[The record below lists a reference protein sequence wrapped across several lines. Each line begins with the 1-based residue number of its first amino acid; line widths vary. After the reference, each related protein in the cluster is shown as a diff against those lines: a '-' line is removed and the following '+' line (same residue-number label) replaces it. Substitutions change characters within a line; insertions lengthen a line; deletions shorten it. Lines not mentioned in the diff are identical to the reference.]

1 MVSSSRQQSWIV
13 SASRILH
20 RVVKLIKDELRS
32 TMNEVESN
40 VGWLSIGFEMNGV
53 CKLSESIEQNA
64 I

>member
-1 MVSSSRQQSWIV
+1 MNYALS
-13 SASRILH
+13 
-20 RVVKLIKDELRS
+20 S